1 MARQLGE
8 LVWQH
13 DVPPPDFSV
22 INDEMGTPLVR
33 AELSLFRR
41 EDGTLREL
49 RLRGPR
55 RPTVPEARK
64 DGSELRRSAF
74 HGATVEALKAR
85 AFELE
90 DLQWSAVELVGE
102 DVAESAERR
111 LPEFTTATQAEKF
124 KEQEKS
130 VSSLREWIYAK
141 TEEQREN
148 FQPSGPNWSLAGQ
161 AMAVPRLPG
170 VWYVHERQQE
180 GGRPLPWLFFNAS
193 TGKYYRRV
201 HGTTGSWVQAGTPHQ
216 PVTHPITMQS
226 SVLCNPAEG
235 GRKDD
240 LAVALLDLQ
249 RTASTLKQPVPFID
263 KPASLFVLVDGLRN
277 TAAASEFC
285 AKRFHSQ
292 ILPRLSCRSD
302 PLEDHEL
309 VAIMRDSI
317 ESLDHAL
324 LDSAA
329 RFSGCGICVAL
340 LMGRRLVVGT
350 LGACRA
356 VLSQK
361 SRSGTWTGRPLAPEQ
376 VAHQSSLRRWHHA
389 YAPLNAVDLQSG
401 ALRPGCS
408 LHAASATAE
417 QLAQF
422 PEEER
427 LLQRVERAAHPFA
440 ALGLTVQQLQGGVA
454 QRARAEC
461 EEQLQVLKERFP
473 ERVTAALARVQ
484 EASEEIESFLRMDTY
499 VTQIL
504 AELYYLVDEEGGIPA
519 PKRAAAHL
527 GVEPGC
533 GEAAAQA
540 GIDRR
545 FRALMTQLAQV
556 SGWVVQKERGFR
568 ILAELADTVQRPQAA
583 VWVPLLGQN
592 SARRLQEG
600 LGSYSYLGEEDL
612 ELQDLDPEDLG
623 AMQPGTQDY
632 EDFMRLSI
640 KAFGDRRRTLRGRRK
655 GAGLSRPQATE
666 ATREIMGGIQRGSKE
681 EQ

>member
-102 DVAESAERR
+102 DRSLSAERR

-141 TEEQREN
+141 TERPNESRAEEQREN

-180 GGRPLPWLFFNAS
+180 G
-193 TGKYYRRV
+193 
-201 HGTTGSWVQAGTPHQ
+201 GSWVQAGTPHQ

-263 KPASLFVLVDGLRN
+263 KPASLFVLVDGLR
-277 TAAASEFC
+277 TGA
-285 AKRFHSQ
+285 
-292 ILPRLSCRSD
+292 RS
-302 PLEDHEL
+302 
-309 VAIMRDSI
+309 
-317 ESLDHAL
+317 
-324 LDSAA
+324 
-329 RFSGCGICVAL
+329 
-340 LMGRRLVVGT
+340 
-350 LGACRA
+350 
-356 VLSQK
+356 
-361 SRSGTWTGRPLAPEQ
+361 
-376 VAHQSSLRRWHHA
+376 
-389 YAPLNAVDLQSG
+389 
-401 ALRPGCS
+401 
-408 LHAASATAE
+408 
-417 QLAQF
+417 
-422 PEEER
+422 
-427 LLQRVERAAHPFA
+427 
-440 ALGLTVQQLQGGVA
+440 
-454 QRARAEC
+454 
-461 EEQLQVLKERFP
+461 
-473 ERVTAALARVQ
+473 
-484 EASEEIESFLRMDTY
+484 
-499 VTQIL
+499 
-504 AELYYLVDEEGGIPA
+504 
-519 PKRAAAHL
+519 
-527 GVEPGC
+527 
-533 GEAAAQA
+533 
-540 GIDRR
+540 
-545 FRALMTQLAQV
+545 
-556 SGWVVQKERGFR
+556 
-568 ILAELADTVQRPQAA
+568 
-583 VWVPLLGQN
+583 
-592 SARRLQEG
+592 
-600 LGSYSYLGEEDL
+600 
-612 ELQDLDPEDLG
+612 
-623 AMQPGTQDY
+623 
-632 EDFMRLSI
+632 
-640 KAFGDRRRTLRGRRK
+640 AF
-655 GAGLSRPQATE
+655 
-666 ATREIMGGIQRGSKE
+666 
-681 EQ
+681 

>member
-1 MARQLGE
+1 
-8 LVWQH
+8 
-13 DVPPPDFSV
+13 
-22 INDEMGTPLVR
+22 
-33 AELSLFRR
+33 
-41 EDGTLREL
+41 
-49 RLRGPR
+49 
-55 RPTVPEARK
+55 
-64 DGSELRRSAF
+64 
-74 HGATVEALKAR
+74 
-85 AFELE
+85 
-90 DLQWSAVELVGE
+90 
-102 DVAESAERR
+102 
-111 LPEFTTATQAEKF
+111 
-124 KEQEKS
+124 
-130 VSSLREWIYAK
+130 
-141 TEEQREN
+141 
-148 FQPSGPNWSLAGQ
+148 
-161 AMAVPRLPG
+161 
-170 VWYVHERQQE
+170 
-180 GGRPLPWLFFNAS
+180 
-193 TGKYYRRV
+193 
-201 HGTTGSWVQAGTPHQ
+201 
-216 PVTHPITMQS
+216 
-226 SVLCNPAEG
+226 
-235 GRKDD
+235 
-240 LAVALLDLQ
+240 
-249 RTASTLKQPVPFID
+249 
-263 KPASLFVLVDGLRN
+263 
-277 TAAASEFC
+277 
-285 AKRFHSQ
+285 
-292 ILPRLSCRSD
+292 
-302 PLEDHEL
+302 
-309 VAIMRDSI
+309 MRDSI

-556 SGWVVQKERGFR
+556 SPSHAQRGFR

-583 VWVPLLGQN
+583 VWVPTAAERSVGVARALGFRDLKRPRPLVGLELSSEVMHLEDSSSGWPSFPPAPERWSSRFGFAPPGAYRRGPWHAAQSGSASTLGRAGREASEETPRRGRN
-592 SARRLQEG
+592 KNEPGVSADAAAQHSVAEAVGVIAVSLQVGVETEAKASDTKGPEAKKRKVENVTPGGKRKVRVSEADSLARRKASRTQAAAERLLMQTLE
-600 LGSYSYLGEEDL
+600 
-612 ELQDLDPEDLG
+612 ELQRPK
-623 AMQPGTQDY
+623 PG
-632 EDFMRLSI
+632 EH
-640 KAFGDRRRTLRGRRK
+640 
-655 GAGLSRPQATE
+655 
-666 ATREIMGGIQRGSKE
+666 KE
-681 EQ
+681 T